1 MLGGRGGHEGQ
12 SRTMLHHLRRFVLD
26 LYGRSATRS
35 DSADRPPFRGAIIFD
50 DPASKLGG
58 SMKNLFQ
65 REAIDEVIG
74 RIDTLQPATQ
84 RQWGK
89 MDVAQMMAHCSATL
103 DMASGRLNTPRAFVG
118 RLIGPFFKSVFTN
131 EKPFSRSS
139 PTDPKLVVSDQR
151 DFLREQEQLKL
162 KVRQFHEGGE
172 MQCTRHPHPFFG
184 ALPPQDWA
192 RGMYKHLDHHLR
204 QFGV

>member
-1 MLGGRGGHEGQ
+1 MLGCSRGHGGKTGLCYTIAATSSAISIARNDERLEITNPCH
-12 SRTMLHHLRRFVLD
+12 RRC
-26 LYGRSATRS
+26 YH
-35 DSADRPPFRGAIIFD
+35 FD
-50 DPASKLGG
+50 DQASKLGG

-65 REAIDEVIG
+65 REAIEEVSA
-74 RIDTLQPATQ
+74 RIDKLQPATQ

-89 MDVAQMMAHCSATL
+89 MDVAQMMAHCSASL

-118 RLIGPFFKSVFTN
+118 RLIGPFFKSVYTN
-131 EKPFSRSS
+131 DKPFSRSS

-162 KVRQFHEGGE
+162 KVRQFHDGGE
-172 MQCTRHPHPFFG
+172 AQCTRHPHPFFG
-184 ALPPQDWA
+184 DLTPQAWS

-204 QFGV
+204 QFGA